1 MYIFGGLKFTYIS
14 YIIILLYPYWG
25 EKMDN
30 IHVLAEDII
39 NEIETEDF
47 MYALRYFV
55 RYKMCRLSEKMKR
68 WFK

>member
-1 MYIFGGLKFTYIS
+1 
-14 YIIILLYPYWG
+14 
-25 EKMDN
+25 MDN

-47 MYALRYFV
+47 MYDIKYFV
-55 RYKMCRLSEKMKR
+55 RYKMSRKKKKMKR

>member
-1 MYIFGGLKFTYIS
+1 
-14 YIIILLYPYWG
+14 
-25 EKMDN
+25 MDN

-47 MYALRYFV
+47 VYAFV
-55 RYKMCRLSEKMKR
+55 RYKMCRLSKKMKR

>member
-1 MYIFGGLKFTYIS
+1 
-14 YIIILLYPYWG
+14 
-25 EKMDN
+25 MDN

-47 MYALRYFV
+47 IHALKYFV

>member
-1 MYIFGGLKFTYIS
+1 
-14 YIIILLYPYWG
+14 
-25 EKMDN
+25 MDN

-39 NEIETEDF
+39 NKIETEDF

>member
-1 MYIFGGLKFTYIS
+1 
-14 YIIILLYPYWG
+14 
-25 EKMDN
+25 MDN

-47 MYALRYFV
+47 MYAFRYFV
-55 RYKMCRLSEKMKR
+55 RYKMYRLSEKMKR

>member
-1 MYIFGGLKFTYIS
+1 
-14 YIIILLYPYWG
+14 
-25 EKMDN
+25 MDN

-55 RYKMCRLSEKMKR
+55 RYKTCRLSVKIKR

>member
-1 MYIFGGLKFTYIS
+1 
-14 YIIILLYPYWG
+14 
-25 EKMDN
+25 MDN

-47 MYALRYFV
+47 MYALRHFV
-55 RYKMCRLSEKMKR
+55 HYKMCRLTKKMKR

>member
-1 MYIFGGLKFTYIS
+1 
-14 YIIILLYPYWG
+14 
-25 EKMDN
+25 MDN

-47 MYALRYFV
+47 VYALRYFV

>member
-1 MYIFGGLKFTYIS
+1 
-14 YIIILLYPYWG
+14 
-25 EKMDN
+25 MDN

-55 RYKMCRLSEKMKR
+55 RYKMCRLSKKMKR